1 MTSRE
6 LPKAYDP
13 RSVEE
18 KWYSFWLE
26 KNYFHADEN
35 SDLPPF
41 SIVIPPPNVTGS
53 LHIGHALN
61 STLQDILVRWM
72 RMAGRNALWVPG
84 TDHAGIATQNV
95 VERQLAKNDVD
106 RHMMGRD
113 AFVKEVWK
121 WRQEYGGRII
131 NQLKRMGAS
140 CDWERERFT
149 MDPGMS
155 KAVLEV
161 FVSLYHEGLIYRGER
176 LINWCPRCHTAL
188 SDIEVEHEDEK
199 GKLYHIAYP
208 LSHDHNIRLTV
219 ATTRPET
226 MLGDTAVAVPPLD
239 PRYKDLIGKTVD
251 LPLTTRK
258 IPIIGDSILVDLEFG
273 TGAVKVTPAHD
284 FNDYEAGMRHVPNLP
299 RIKML
304 NENAEIAP
312 DIPEMLPDVRKQ
324 VVGKPAKKARGII
337 VELLSEKG
345 YLIKTEDHPH
355 SIGKCYRCKTVVEP
369 YLSPQWFVKTEPLA
383 APAIKV
389 VEEGKIQFVPKGWEN
404 TYFEWMR
411 NIKDWCISRQIWWG
425 HQIPAWYCLECNKTE
440 VLEVP
445 VRPAMAVAEG
455 GSLPTQTEEIKLVIG
470 IDAKPIVQK
479 EPPQKCPKCGSA
491 KLVQEPDVLDTWF
504 SSALWPFSTLGWPD
518 KTKELAVYYPTSVL
532 ITSFDIIFFWV
543 ARMIMMGL
551 HFKKEI
557 PFRDVYIHALVRDAD
572 GQKMSKSK
580 GNVIDPLVMI
590 EQYGTDAF
598 RFTLTAFA
606 AQGRDIKM
614 STERIEGY
622 RNFANKIWNASRFVM
637 MNLEEGFTP
646 NSELLTPD
654 SSLSDQWILSRLNTV
669 TREIESA
676 LGEYRFNDVASGL
689 YQFIWHEYC
698 DWYLELSKPALNE
711 EKGSP
716 RRKAT
721 QTVLAHVLET
731 GLRLL
736 HPVMPFITEE
746 IWQTLPEA
754 VRNAECGD
762 LHPAVTSAKTRVQGV
777 RNERQKANKESIMV
791 SAYPSPDNK
800 LINAV
805 VERDMQMVMDLIMA
819 IRNIR
824 GEMNIAPSM
833 KITAIVKVENNEMS
847 GHLEKNAGYV
857 TSLARLELLRIGT
870 NEAKPKA
877 VATGVIKGAEVYV
890 PLEGIIDLTQERDRL
905 MKEIAK
911 ISKDIEVFS
920 KKLSNKN
927 FVDKAP
933 KDVVEKDTAKLED
946 FKVKREKLEQS
957 LKLLG

>member
-1 MTSRE
+1 MSTKE
-6 LPKAYDP
+6 LPKAYEP
-13 RSVEE
+13 KSVEE
-18 KWYSFWLE
+18 RWYAFWLE
-26 KNYFHADEN
+26 KKYFHADEN
-35 SDLPPF
+35 DQSESF

-72 RMAGRNALWVPG
+72 RMSGRNTLWVPG

-95 VERQLAKNDVD
+95 VERQLAKEHVD
-106 RHMMGRD
+106 RHALGREG
-113 AFVKEVWK
+113 FIEKVWEWK
-121 WRQEYGGRII
+121 KEYGGRII

-149 MDPGMS
+149 MDEGLS
-155 KAVLEV
+155 RAVREV
-161 FVSLYHEGLIYRGER
+161 FVTLYEEGLIYRGER

-199 GKLYHIAYP
+199 GKLYHLAYP

-226 MLGDTAVAVPPLD
+226 MLGDTAVAVHPLD

-251 LPLTTRK
+251 LPLTNRK
-258 IPIIGDSILVDLEFG
+258 IPIIGDAILVDLEFG

-284 FNDYEAGMRHVPNLP
+284 FNDYEAGQRQKPELA

-304 NENAEIAP
+304 DDKAQILS
-312 DIPEMLPDVRKQ
+312 DIPDVLPEVLKL
-324 VVGKPAKKARGII
+324 VAGKPAKKARGIV
-337 VELLSEKG
+337 VELLSEQGK
-345 YLIKTEDHPH
+345 LIKTDDHAH
-355 SIGKCYRCKTVVEP
+355 SIGKCYRCRSVVEP
-369 YLSPQWFVKTEPLA
+369 YLSPQWFVKTGPLA
-383 APAIKV
+383 EPAIKV
-389 VEEGKIQFVPKGWEN
+389 VEEGSVQFYPKGWEN

-425 HQIPAWYCLECNKTE
+425 HRIPAWFC
-440 VLEVP
+440 
-445 VRPAMAVAEG
+445 
-455 GSLPTQTEEIKLVIG
+455 
-470 IDAKPIVQK
+470 DD
-479 EPPQKCPKCGSA
+479 CGHISVSRTDLA
-491 KLVQEPDVLDTWF
+491 SCANCKSTNIRQETDVLDTWF

-518 KTKELAVYYPTSVL
+518 QTKEQSAYYPTSVL

-551 HFKKEI
+551 HFKREV
-557 PFRDVYIHALVRDAD
+557 PFRHVYIHALVRDAE

-606 AQGRDIKM
+606 AQGRDIKLAP
-614 STERIEGY
+614 ERIEGY

-654 SSLSDQWILSRLNTV
+654 SSLADRWIVSRLNAV
-669 TREIESA
+669 VKDVEAA
-676 LGEYRFNDVASGL
+676 LADYRFNDVASAL
-689 YQFIWHEYC
+689 YHFTWHEYC
-698 DWYLELSKPALNE
+698 DWYLELSKPALM
-711 EKGSP
+711 GDLGAAP
-716 RRKAT
+716 RRST
-721 QTVLAHVLET
+721 QTALAHVLET
-731 GLRLL
+731 TLRLL
-736 HPVMPFITEE
+736 HPIMPFITEE
-746 IWQTLPEA
+746 IWQNLP
-754 VRNAECGD
+754 D
-762 LHPAVTSAKTRVQGV
+762 GV
-777 RNERQKANKESIMV
+777 RGQESGVRSQERKNIIESIMV
-791 SAYPSPDNK
+791 APFPVADNK
-800 LINAV
+800 RMNAGI
-805 VERDMQMVMDLIMA
+805 EQDMQMVMDLILA

-833 KITAIVKVENNEMS
+833 QITVIVKVENKKLGE
-847 GHLEKNAGYV
+847 HLEKSAGYAK
-857 TSLARLELLRIGT
+857 TLARIKELRIGVA
-870 NEAKPKA
+870 EDKPKN
-877 VATGVIKGAEVYV
+877 VATAVIKGAEVYV
-890 PLEGIIDLTQERDRL
+890 PLEGILDLTQERDRL
-905 MKEIAK
+905 QKEIAK

-933 KDVVEKDTAKLED
+933 KDVVEKDTAKLDE
-946 FKVKREKLEQS
+946 FKVKRGKLEES
-957 LKLLG
+957 LKMLG

>member
-1 MTSRE
+1 MSTKE
-6 LPKAYDP
+6 LPKAYEP
-13 RSVEE
+13 KSVEE
-18 KWYSFWLE
+18 RWYAFWLE
-26 KNYFHADEN
+26 KKYFHADEN
-35 SDLPPF
+35 DQSESF

-72 RMAGRNALWVPG
+72 RMSGRNTLWVPG

-95 VERQLAKNDVD
+95 VERQLAKEHVD
-106 RHMMGRD
+106 RHALGREG
-113 AFVKEVWK
+113 FIEKVWEWK
-121 WRQEYGGRII
+121 KEYGGRII

-149 MDPGMS
+149 MDEGLS
-155 KAVLEV
+155 RAVREV
-161 FVSLYHEGLIYRGER
+161 FVTLYEEGLIYRGER

-199 GKLYHIAYP
+199 GKLYHLAYP

-226 MLGDTAVAVPPLD
+226 MLGDTAVAVHPLD

-251 LPLTTRK
+251 LPLTNRK
-258 IPIIGDSILVDLEFG
+258 IPIIGDAILVDLEFG

-284 FNDYEAGMRHVPNLP
+284 INDYEAGQRQKPELA

-304 NENAEIAP
+304 DDKAQILS
-312 DIPEMLPDVRKQ
+312 DIPDVLPEVLKL
-324 VVGKPAKKARGII
+324 VAGKPAKKARGIV
-337 VELLSEKG
+337 VELLSEQGK
-345 YLIKTEDHPH
+345 LIKTDDHAH
-355 SIGKCYRCKTVVEP
+355 SIGKCYRCRSVVEP
-369 YLSPQWFVKTEPLA
+369 YLSPQWFVKTGPLA
-383 APAIKV
+383 EPAIKV
-389 VEEGKIQFVPKGWEN
+389 VEEGSVQFYPKGWEN

-425 HQIPAWYCLECNKTE
+425 HRIPAWFC
-440 VLEVP
+440 
-445 VRPAMAVAEG
+445 
-455 GSLPTQTEEIKLVIG
+455 
-470 IDAKPIVQK
+470 DD
-479 EPPQKCPKCGSA
+479 CGHISVSRTDLA
-491 KLVQEPDVLDTWF
+491 SCANCKSTNIRQETDVLDTWF

-518 KTKELAVYYPTSVL
+518 QTKEQSAYYPTSVL

-551 HFKKEI
+551 HFKREV
-557 PFRDVYIHALVRDAD
+557 PFRHVYIHALVRDAE

-606 AQGRDIKM
+606 AQGRDIKLAP
-614 STERIEGY
+614 ERIEGY

-654 SSLSDQWILSRLNTV
+654 SSLADRWIVSRLNAV
-669 TREIESA
+669 VKDVEAA
-676 LGEYRFNDVASGL
+676 LADYRFNDVASAL
-689 YQFIWHEYC
+689 YHFTWHEYC
-698 DWYLELSKPALNE
+698 DWYLELSKPALM
-711 EKGSP
+711 GDLGAAP
-716 RRKAT
+716 RRST
-721 QTVLAHVLET
+721 QTALAHVLET
-731 GLRLL
+731 TLRLL
-736 HPVMPFITEE
+736 HPIMPFITEE
-746 IWQTLPEA
+746 IWQNLP
-754 VRNAECGD
+754 D
-762 LHPAVTSAKTRVQGV
+762 GV
-777 RNERQKANKESIMV
+777 RGQESGVRSQERKNIIESIMV
-791 SAYPSPDNK
+791 APFPVADNK
-800 LINAV
+800 RMNAGI
-805 VERDMQMVMDLIMA
+805 EQDMQMVMDLILA

-833 KITAIVKVENNEMS
+833 QITVIVKVENKKLGE
-847 GHLEKNAGYV
+847 HLEKSAGYAK
-857 TSLARLELLRIGT
+857 TLARIKELRIGVA
-870 NEAKPKA
+870 EDKPKN
-877 VATGVIKGAEVYV
+877 VATAVIKGAEVYV
-890 PLEGIIDLTQERDRL
+890 PLEGILDLTQERDRL
-905 MKEIAK
+905 QKEIAK

-933 KDVVEKDTAKLED
+933 KDVVEKDTAKLDE
-946 FKVKREKLEQS
+946 FKVKRGKLEES
-957 LKLLG
+957 LKMLG

>member
-1 MTSRE
+1 MSGQE

-13 RSVEE
+13 KTVEE
-18 KWYSFWLE
+18 KWYTFWTE

-35 SDLPPF
+35 AGGVPF

-72 RMAGRNALWVPG
+72 RMSGRNTLWVPG

-95 VERQLAKNDVD
+95 VERHLAKENID
-106 RHMMGRD
+106 RHALGREK
-113 AFVKEVWK
+113 FVEKVWE
-121 WRQEYGGRII
+121 WRKEYGGRII

-149 MDPGMS
+149 MDEGLS
-155 KAVLEV
+155 KAVREV
-161 FVSLYHEGLIYRGER
+161 FVTLYEEGLIYRGER

-226 MLGDTAVAVPPLD
+226 MLGDTAVAVHPLD

-251 LPLTTRK
+251 LPLTTRR
-258 IPIIGDSILVDLEFG
+258 IPIIGNSILVDLEFG

-284 FNDYEAGMRHVPNLP
+284 FNDYEAGQRQIPNLP

-304 NENAEIAP
+304 DGKAELLS
-312 DIPEMLPDVRKQ
+312 DIPDVLPDVQKL
-324 VVGKPAKKARGII
+324 VAGKPAKKARGIV
-337 VELLSEKG
+337 VELLQERG
-345 YLIKTEDHPH
+345 FMVKTDDHAH
-355 SIGKCYRCKTVVEP
+355 SVGKCYRCRSVVEP
-369 YLSPQWFVKTEPLA
+369 YLSPQWFVKTGPLA
-383 APAIKV
+383 APAIQV
-389 VEEGKIQFVPKGWEN
+389 VEDGRVQFVPKGWEN

-425 HQIPAWYCLECNKTE
+425 HRIPAWFCDDCGHITVSRKDAATC
-440 VLEVP
+440 
-445 VRPAMAVAEG
+445 AQCG
-455 GSLPTQTEEIKLVIG
+455 GKNIR
-470 IDAKPIVQK
+470 
-479 EPPQKCPKCGSA
+479 
-491 KLVQEPDVLDTWF
+491 QETDVLDTWF

-518 KTKELAVYYPTSVL
+518 NTKEVATYYPTSVL

-551 HFKKEI
+551 HFKHEV
-557 PFRDVYIHALVRDAD
+557 PFKQVYIHALVRDAE

-606 AQGRDIKM
+606 AQGRDIKLAP
-614 STERIEGY
+614 ERIEGY

-637 MNLEEGFTP
+637 MNLEEGFAP
-646 NSELLTPD
+646 NSELLTPN
-654 SSLSDQWILSRLNTV
+654 SSLSDRWILSRLNTATKEV
-669 TREIESA
+669 EAA
-676 LGEYRFNDVASGL
+676 LREYRYNDIASTL
-689 YQFIWHEYC
+689 YHFIWHEYC
-698 DWYLELSKPALNE
+698 DWYLELSKPALFE
-711 EKGSP
+711 EQGSP
-716 RRKAT
+716 ARRAT
-721 QTVLAHVLET
+721 QTVLVHVLET
-731 GLRLL
+731 ALRLL

-746 IWQTLPEA
+746 IWQTLPKS
-754 VRNAECGD
+754 VRNAECGMRS
-762 LHPAVTSAKTRVQGV
+762 V
-777 RNERQKANKESIMV
+777 NQKNKAESIMV
-791 SAYPSPDNK
+791 AAYPVADEK
-800 LINAV
+800 MIDAG
-805 VERDMQMVMDLIMA
+805 VERDMQMVMDLILA

-824 GEMNIAPSM
+824 GEMNIAPSLQ
-833 KITAIVKVENNEMS
+833 ITVIVKVENKEL
-847 GHLEKNAGYV
+847 GDHLEKSGGYAK
-857 TSLARLELLRIGT
+857 TLARIKELRIGV
-870 NEAKPKA
+870 NEDKPKNAATA
-877 VATGVIKGAEVYV
+877 VITGAEVYV
-890 PLEGIIDLTQERDRL
+890 PLEGLLDLNQERDRL
-905 MKEIAK
+905 RKEIAK
-911 ISKDIEVFS
+911 ISKDIETFS

-933 KDVVEKDTAKLED
+933 KEVVEKDTAKLEE
-946 FKVKREKLEQS
+946 FKVKRDKLEQS
-957 LKLLG
+957 LTTLG